1 MTNTTPIPDEPL
13 RISPSYLVFDYN
25 DCPACFYAHV
35 VDNEK
40 KPPVHLPGVFSKIDA
55 VEKHA
60 VLDAEATSVLEC
72 LPEGRIWNGG
82 SVCSAPIA
90 VPGQRRRIV
99 VAGKP
104 DVLIR
109 SDYRVVGGKA
119 VGGRAVVV
127 DLKTSPPAAR
137 TLPRYLPQ
145 LAAYAYA
152 LAHPATAEPVEV
164 TGTGLLCFAP
174 SGFEIGSAPERS
186 AMLTG
191 GLTWLLA
198 PYDEHAFLELIAE
211 VAELCSGPTPPNP
224 DCIFCELRSLRK
236 MRDELC
242 RMEQLVDELTPVPD
256 EVLELARLAESAR
269 ARSCAIYLEP
279 EEATGITKTLRTSLD
294 RLASLRGAVF
304 DCLGRPVTP
313 LRLEEA
319 KAA

>member
-1 MTNTTPIPDEPL
+1 MPDEPL
-13 RISPSYLVFDYN
+13 RISPSSLVFDYT

-35 VDNEK
+35 VDNEE
-40 KPPVHLPGVFSKIDA
+40 KPPVHLPGVFAKIDA
-55 VEKHA
+55 VEKQA

-90 VPGQRRRIV
+90 IPGQRRRIV

-174 SGFEIGSAPERS
+174 SGFELASAHERS
-186 AMLTG
+186 AALTG
-191 GLTWLLA
+191 SLTWLPA
-198 PYDEHAFLELIAE
+198 PYDEQAFLELIAE
-211 VAELCSGPTPPNP
+211 VAELCSGPTPPPSP

-242 RMEQLVDELTPVPD
+242 RMEQLIGEPTPVPD

-269 ARSCAIYLEP
+269 EQSCAIYLEP